1 MSILTKGLI
10 ASLFFLVACHGPEQ
24 SEQERIR
31 RQNAKGEFVYRH
43 HADQQYALSIPK
55 HREREKYPWEETQI
69 GSHPRITKEYFR
81 CHCNN
86 VGRHSLPLSNGK
98 ERIYPILLDLFNFL
112 QAKTG
117 KKVII
122 TCGHRCPPYNNATDS
137 SILNQ
142 TSKHMIGAEADFYV
156 QGYEEKPE
164 TILNLIFQFYKIT
177 PPYQGKK
184 EYEEFLRYDKET
196 NCSTAPWYNKE
207 ILIKLFKK
215 DEGRDQDNQHPYPYL
230 SIQVRHDRDTNTRVN
245 YSWEQA
251 FSGYLRY

>member
-10 ASLFFLVACHGPEQ
+10 ASLFFLAACHGPEQ
-24 SEQERIR
+24 SEQEKVR

-43 HADQQYALSIPK
+43 HADQQYALTIPK
-55 HREREKYPWEETQI
+55 YREREKYPWEEAQI
-69 GSHPRITKEYFR
+69 GNHPRITKEYFR
-81 CHCNN
+81 CHCNTT
-86 VGRHSLPLSNGK
+86 HSLPLCKGK
-98 ERIYPILLDLFNFL
+98 ERIYPILLDLFNYL

-122 TCGHRCPPYNNATDS
+122 TCGHRCPIYNNSIDN

-156 QGYEEKPE
+156 QGYEQKPQA
-164 TILNLIFQFYKIT
+164 ILNLIFQFYKTT

-196 NCSTAPWYNKE
+196 NCTTPPWYNKE
-207 ILIKLFKK
+207 VLIKLFKK
-215 DEGRDQDNQHPYPYL
+215 NEGRDQDNQHPYPYL
-230 SIQVRHDRDTNTRVN
+230 SIQVRHDRDTNTRIN